1 MNTLKRA
8 CSLAKIKDE
17 NLTCGFLP
25 TLTSN
30 HLRMKHMI
38 IATLIL
44 AAAIFP
50 AKSHAQSKAD
60 KILGY
65 YLTFDDE
72 TGAEKSQI
80 QIYKTTNGKYY
91 GKIVWLKEP
100 NKNGK
105 PKVDDKNPDA
115 KLQNRPIMDLLILKD
130 FTYNNGDNEWSN
142 GTIYNP
148 TSGKTYNCYMHFET
162 ATRLK
167 IRGYI
172 GASWMGLGK
181 TAYWTKETNLRK

>member
-1 MNTLKRA
+1 
-8 CSLAKIKDE
+8 
-17 NLTCGFLP
+17 
-25 TLTSN
+25 
-30 HLRMKHMI
+30 MKHLL

-44 AAAIFP
+44 AAAIIP
-50 AKSHAQSKAD
+50 SKSHAQAKAD

-65 YLTFDDE
+65 FLTFDDE

-80 QIYKTTNGKYY
+80 QIYKATNGKYY

-100 NKNGK
+100 TKNGK
-105 PKVDDKNPDA
+105 PKVDDKNPEA
-115 KLQNRPIMDLLILKD
+115 KLQSRPIMGLVILRD
-130 FTYNNGDNEWSN
+130 FTYNSSDNEWSD

-148 TSGKTYNCYMHFET
+148 SSGKTYNCYMNFESN
-162 ATRLK
+162 TRLK

-181 TAYWTKETNLRK
+181 TAYWTKEANQRK